1 MSLTMDDGSP
11 TPWTLLGIDMVIVP
25 LAPAGLLAN
34 ELAILFGRRLPT
46 IGSPTTTPLLLTET
60 FGGDCK
66 LGLLLPSPPAANTNE
81 LVTRFLFPWKE
92 NCIQVI
98 AVKRSVRRIT
108 YSMK

>member
-1 MSLTMDDGSP
+1 MDDGSP
-11 TPWTLLGIDMVIVP
+11 TPWTLLGIEDMVKVP
-25 LAPAGLLAN
+25 LAPVGLLAN

-46 IGSPTTTPLLLTET
+46 IGSPTTTPLLFTET

-92 NCIQVI
+92 KWTQVI
-98 AVKRSVRRIT
+98 AVKR
-108 YSMK
+108 KWEEDHLL

>member
-11 TPWTLLGIDMVIVP
+11 TPWTLLGIEDMVMVP

-34 ELAILFGRRLPT
+34 EPAILFGRRLPT

-92 NCIQVI
+92 NCVQVI
-98 AVKRSVRRIT
+98 AVKRKCKKDRLV
-108 YSMK
+108 

>member
-1 MSLTMDDGSP
+1 MDDGSP
-11 TPWTLLGIDMVIVP
+11 TPWTLLGIDDMGMVP

-66 LGLLLPSPPAANTNE
+66 LGLLLLSPPANTNE
-81 LVTRFLFPWKE
+81 LVTRFLFPCKQNCMQIIAAKTKFKE
-92 NCIQVI
+92 KPSI
-98 AVKRSVRRIT
+98 
-108 YSMK
+108 